1 MSGPLTSG
9 DLPKFVPI
17 HPRVARHCAM
27 KFGDLA
33 PENPALPKLCKMA
46 AAGGGTCSPRGAHTA
61 PGCPEAWSG
70 CLPRA
75 LLPPLP
81 PPLAPSSLSWGGWR
95 RARQVGWLG
104 PAPCR
109 TSTPGGRSEYGRWG
123 GAGRS
128 WGCGTAGGGRPR
140 PRVGL
145 ARARLLAW
153 LVHLTRYS
161 ASHISTNTWSTE
173 TNGTANKSP

>member
-1 MSGPLTSG
+1 
-9 DLPKFVPI
+9 
-17 HPRVARHCAM
+17 M

-123 GAGRS
+123 GGWEAVGLRH
-128 WGCGTAGGGRPR
+128 GGRWAAAAPR
-140 PRVGL
+140 GPRAGAFTRL
-145 ARARLLAW
+145 ACPPNTLLC
-153 LVHLTRYS
+153 LSYLNEYLEHGDKRYS
-161 ASHISTNTWSTE
+161 
-173 TNGTANKSP
+173 K